1 MKYEIRYLL
10 PLVEGNKENFNPNTQ
25 SFTPPVS
32 ETKQRIGL
40 KDITPKVNPKKRQ
53 SVLNKKLQIK
63 RLGGGLR

>member
-40 KDITPKVNPKKRQ
+40 KDITPKVNPKKR
-53 SVLNKKLQIK
+53 
-63 RLGGGLR
+63 